1 MTLDTI
7 FAIFIFFF
15 GAIIGSFLNVV
26 ILRYRSG
33 RTIGGRSACMTCSKV
48 LTWHELIPIGSFL
61 TQRGKCVKCKTRI
74 SWQYPIVEAITGFLF
89 VLVFYRFEYLLL
101 STPILFALLFAF
113 HALLVCILII
123 LSVYDIKHK
132 ILPDKF
138 VFLFASLAVIGMFLI
153 KGDAIVL
160 HFPHYTDML
169 AGILLPVPFTL
180 IWYFSKGEWMGLG
193 DAKLMIGI
201 GFLLGFSKGTAA
213 ILISFWIGAIVS
225 IVLLVIGKCLPKKMA
240 VSLKT
245 AIPFGPFLALG
256 TIIVLLTGFDTTS
269 LNMLFVGGM

>member
-1 MTLDTI
+1 MDYTLPI
-7 FAIFIFFF
+7 VVFLF

-33 RTIGGRSACMTCSKV
+33 RTIGGRSACMTCSKI

-74 SWQYPIVEAITGFLF
+74 SWQYPIVEAVTGFLF
-89 VLVFYRFEYLLL
+89 VLIFYRFEYLLF
-101 STPILFALLFAF
+101 STPLLFALLFAF
-113 HALLVCILII
+113 NALLVCVLVI

-138 VFLFASLAVIGMFLI
+138 VFLFASIAVIGMFLI
-153 KGDAIVL
+153 KGDSIVL
-160 HFPHYTDML
+160 HLPPFTDML

-180 IWYFSKGEWMGLG
+180 IWHFSKGQWMGLG

-201 GFLLGFSKGTAA
+201 GFLLGFSKGTTA
-213 ILISFWIGAIVS
+213 ILISFWIGALVS
-225 IVLLVIGKCLPKKMA
+225 IALLLVSKLLPKKYA
-240 VSLKT
+240 VSLRT

-256 TIIVLLTGFDTTS
+256 TIIVMLAGFDINS
-269 LNMLFVGGM
+269 LNMLFIGGM

>member
-1 MTLDTI
+1 MDYTLPI
-7 FAIFIFFF
+7 VVFLF

-33 RTIGGRSACMTCSKV
+33 RTIGGRSACMTCSKI

-74 SWQYPIVEAITGFLF
+74 SWQYPIVEAVTGFLF
-89 VLVFYRFEYLLL
+89 VLIFYRFEYLLF
-101 STPILFALLFAF
+101 STPLLFALLFAF
-113 HALLVCILII
+113 NALLVCVLVI

-138 VFLFASLAVIGMFLI
+138 VFLFASIAVIGMFLI
-153 KGDAIVL
+153 KGDSIVL
-160 HFPHYTDML
+160 HLPPFTDML

-180 IWYFSKGEWMGLG
+180 IWHFSKGQWMGLG

-201 GFLLGFSKGTAA
+201 GFLLGFSKGTTA
-213 ILISFWIGAIVS
+213 ILISFWIGALVS
-225 IVLLVIGKCLPKKMA
+225 IVLLLVSKLLPKKYA
-240 VSLKT
+240 VSLRT

-256 TIIVLLTGFDTTS
+256 TIIVMLAGFDINS
-269 LNMLFVGGM
+269 LNMLFIGGM